1 MPGTEIACSE
11 GKFYREQLHF
21 AHGWEEMSRIQVQLF
36 KDGSRVSKNW
46 FTMMTDRSGA
56 RTQDAIGK

>member
-21 AHGWEEMSRIQVQLF
+21 AHGWEEMSGIQVQLF
-36 KDGSRVSKNW
+36 KDGSRVSKN
-46 FTMMTDRSGA
+46 
-56 RTQDAIGK
+56 